1 MTRRTLLF
9 VCTGNT
15 CRSPMAEIQAK
26 QQVAKRGL
34 SGIHVSSAGT
44 CASEGS
50 GASRLAARTAEHRG
64 LDLATHRAR
73 ELTSSRI
80 SESDVVIT
88 MTRRH
93 SEAVR
98 RLVPGAP
105 VILATEL
112 LPGDHPM
119 HGLDVPDPF
128 GADLEAYAATWE
140 VLQECVESLFDLL
153 SDGKTADTVFGIP
166 GP

>member
-1 MTRRTLLF
+1 
-9 VCTGNT
+9 
-15 CRSPMAEIQAK
+15 MAAIQAK
-26 QQVAKRGL
+26 QQVAERGL
-34 SGIHVSSAGT
+34 SEIHVTSAGT

-50 GASRLAARTAEHRG
+50 GASRLAVRTAEHRG

-80 SESDVVIT
+80 SESDVVIA

-93 SEAVR
+93 SEEVL

-105 VILATEL
+105 VMLATEL
-112 LPGDHPM
+112 LPRDHPLY
-119 HGLDVPDPF
+119 GLDVPDPF
-128 GADLEAYAATWE
+128 GSDLEAYTATWE

-153 SDGKTADTVFGIP
+153 GNADTSDSMLGIP